1 LWPHPLGK
9 VGFVD
14 DEIRQQ
20 IALWRLG
27 VLGPLM
33 SARLE
38 HGDVRAYL
46 QEAAERLHRMP
57 DGREVTLSA
66 RTIETWHYWYQ
77 HDGLTG
83 LMPKS
88 RSDKG
93 RTRAV
98 RPEVAELLLRA
109 KAEKPRRSIRRLIK
123 MLVRAKVVQPDE
135 LSRSSVHR
143 LLATAGISWRPARAE
158 VRERR
163 SFITECAGD
172 LGVGD
177 SMHGPL
183 VIKPDGTLHKSYLLT
198 QLDCTTRYV
207 LHSYFACGEAAVEQ
221 EYGLK
226 QAILRYG
233 PFRAYYVDRGPAYI
247 AHSLR
252 VICGE
257 LGIRLLHTGS
267 GDCQAKGVIER
278 WHRTVREELEDELPA
293 APVSIGDLNSK
304 LWAWLAVEYHA
315 REHDTTKR
323 LPREHFLEQADQ
335 LRPVPPGKNLDEVF
349 LHRAT
354 RKVRQDGTVRWD
366 GGYLEVRPELVGS
379 KVELRFDPSDP
390 ATLPKVFVHNQFFCD
405 TVPLD
410 RLANADRKRRR
421 IHLPV
426 PRLAPSGLDPLGLIE
441 AEHYRRGRPVDTSA
455 DDADSP
461 KNHDKD
467 NQENAS

>member
-1 LWPHPLGK
+1 M
-9 VGFVD
+9 
-14 DEIRQQ
+14 DEEVRQQ

-33 SARLE
+33 SALLE

-46 QEAAERLHRMP
+46 REAAERLHRMP
-57 DGREVTLSA
+57 DGRECKLSA

-77 HDGLTG
+77 HDGLKG
-83 LMPKS
+83 LMPKD

-93 RTRAV
+93 HTRSV
-98 RPEVAELLLRA
+98 RAEVAELLLRA

-123 MLVRAKVVQPDE
+123 MLVRAKVAEPGE

-143 LLATAGISWRPARAE
+143 LLATAGMSWRPTRAE
-158 VRERR
+158 VQERR
-163 SFITECAGD
+163 SFITEYAGD
-172 LGVGD
+172 LWVGD

-183 VIKPDGTLHKSYLLT
+183 VVQPGGTLHKSYLLT
-198 QLDCTTRYV
+198 QLDCSTRYAPY
-207 LHSYFACGEAAVEQ
+207 SYFAVGERAAEQ

-226 QAILRYG
+226 QAVLRYG
-233 PFRAYYVDRGPAYI
+233 PPRAYYVDRGPAYI

-252 VICGE
+252 LICGE

-278 WHRTVREELEDELPA
+278 WHRTVREELEDELPTE
-293 APVSIGDLNSK
+293 PVPIGDLNSK

-323 LPREHFLEQADQ
+323 LPREHFLEQADH
-335 LRPVPPGKNLDEVF
+335 LRPVPQGKNLDEVF
-349 LHRAT
+349 LHRAF
-354 RKVRQDGTVRWD
+354 RKVRGDGTVRWD

-379 KVELRFDPSDP
+379 KVELRFDPFEP
-390 ATLPKVFVHNQFFCD
+390 GVLPRVFVKDRFFCD
-405 TVPLD
+405 TTPLD
-410 RLANADRKRRR
+410 RLANSGRQRRHIR
-421 IHLPV
+421 MPV

-441 AEHYRRGRPVDTSA
+441 AEHYRRGRPIQTCTDRDATLSLH
-455 DDADSP
+455 DDNDNDNEDS
-461 KNHDKD
+461 D
-467 NQENAS
+467 QEDDL

>member
-1 LWPHPLGK
+1 LWPHPFGK

-14 DEIRQQ
+14 DEFRQQ

-66 RTIETWHYWYQ
+66 RTIESWHYWYQ

-83 LMPKS
+83 LMPKN

-252 VICGE
+252 LICGE

-293 APVSIGDLNSK
+293 APVSIGDLNSRPTSCA
-304 LWAWLAVEYHA
+304 LCRWAKIWTRSSFTERLVKSDKTA
-315 REHDTTKR
+315 RSGGTE
-323 LPREHFLEQADQ
+323 
-335 LRPVPPGKNLDEVF
+335 
-349 LHRAT
+349 AT
-354 RKVRQDGTVRWD
+354 
-366 GGYLEVRPELVGS
+366 S
-379 KVELRFDPSDP
+379 KCAPNWS
-390 ATLPKVFVHNQFFCD
+390 
-405 TVPLD
+405 
-410 RLANADRKRRR
+410 
-421 IHLPV
+421 V
-426 PRLAPSGLDPLGLIE
+426 PRSNCALTPPTLRRYPKSSCTTSSFATPCLWIAWPMPIASAGAFICPS
-441 AEHYRRGRPVDTSA
+441 
-455 DDADSP
+455 
-461 KNHDKD
+461 HD
-467 NQENAS
+467 